1 MMLKI
6 LCACEYLPSGSWYWL
21 KSFAHMVYVVLRITS
36 GPSGLGPAV
45 CHLWSAG
52 KSRHH
57 LREEEEDIY
66 LCHNHTVV

>member
-1 MMLKI
+1 
-6 LCACEYLPSGSWYWL
+6 
-21 KSFAHMVYVVLRITS
+21 MVYVALRVTS

-45 CHLWSAG
+45 CHLWPAG
-52 KSRHH
+52 KSGHH